1 MGKFDNI
8 WKRSKDGANRE
19 ERSLVRYVIVSTVIF
34 LLFICFIKRDNL
46 FRWVEAG
53 LNIRRQEKQ
62 MEYFESDIAR
72 LKDEVRSL
80 TTDKDTLEKFAREK
94 FLFAEPG
101 EDVYILE

>member
-1 MGKFDNI
+1 MGKFDKI

-62 MEYFESDIAR
+62 MEYYESDIAR